1 MFLAAPSALRS
12 FKQCAVVL
20 VLSAGISGP
29 LKAAE
34 RMPVDRDRQSSMFQR
49 IFSYD
54 KLLRNSPKIVI
65 LVVATARD
73 SSDAQEMAAAFREQG
88 MYPAIVTVDGLTDDL
103 TATLTP
109 LSTVMYLMPE
119 IDYMSAQAFAVERG
133 FLSISGLPSLV
144 LSGHVS
150 VSVDRNGGRIE
161 IVVNI
166 PRLNAEGHELSAEL
180 LKLARIIR

>member
-1 MFLAAPSALRS
+1 MKSL
-12 FKQCAVVL
+12 QHCAVAL
-20 VLSAGISGP
+20 VLSTGVSAP
-29 LKAAE
+29 LKADE

-54 KLLRNSPKIVI
+54 KHRRNSPRIVV
-65 LVVATARD
+65 LVVATAPG
-73 SSDAQEMAAAFREQG
+73 SSDAQKMAAAFREQG
-88 MYPAIVTVDGLTDDL
+88 MYPAIVMVDGLTDDL